1 MPVILFSSIMVKEL
15 LDRAE
20 KLKITH
26 VLKPD
31 VYKLVEAVMR
41 IYHECKKNRNY

>member
-1 MPVILFSSIMVKEL
+1 MPVILFSSIMVKDL

-20 KLKITH
+20 SLKIVH

-31 VYKLVEAVMR
+31 VYKLVEGVVK
-41 IYHECKKNRNY
+41 IYRECKKNRNY